1 MNFNGGLERGWIPD
15 WAIRTGIRR
24 LIRTRLREQRGLIEP
39 QRAAFIEQ
47 LRHSPLALE
56 TDAANHQHYEVPPE
70 FFQLV
75 LGAHRKYSCGL
86 WNEGTDSLDAAE
98 EAMLDLTCRRA
109 ALEDGHDILELG
121 CGWGSLSLYMARR
134 HPRAH
139 IFAVSNSHSQKRF
152 IDAEAARAGLRNLEV
167 ATADMVDFDPR
178 RKFDRVV
185 SIEMFEHMRNYE
197 ELLRRISDWLRP
209 EGLLFV
215 HIFCHRKFA
224 YPFEVRG
231 PGDWMARH
239 FFSGGM
245 MPSYDLLLN
254 FRDHL
259 CVHESWQV
267 NGLHYWRTA
276 EAWLERLDRNRS
288 AVLTLFNRSLDPHEA
303 LATLVRWRV
312 FFMAC
317 AELFRFNAGN
327 EWLVFHYLLEHAAV
341 TKNAPSQHGGASS
354 PQEAA
359 WQPPR

>member
-1 MNFNGGLERGWIPD
+1 MNFNRALERDWIPD
-15 WAIRTGIRR
+15 WAIRTGIRH
-24 LIRTRLREQRGLIEP
+24 LLRTRLREQRGLPES

-75 LGAHRKYSCGL
+75 LGTHRKYSCGL
-86 WNEGTDSLDAAE
+86 WNEGINDLYAAE

-109 ALEDGHDILELG
+109 VLEDAQDILELG

-134 HPRAH
+134 FPYAR
-139 IFAVSNSHSQKRF
+139 ILAVSNSRSQKRF

-167 ATADMVDFDPR
+167 VTADMIDFDPR
-178 RKFDRVV
+178 GKFDRVV
-185 SIEMFEHMRNYE
+185 SVEMFEHMRNYE
-197 ELLRRISDWLRP
+197 ELLRRISGWLHP
-209 EGLLFV
+209 DGLLFV
-215 HIFCHRKFA
+215 HIFCHREFA
-224 YPFEVRG
+224 YPFEANG

-245 MPSYDLLLN
+245 MPSDGLLLN
-254 FRDHL
+254 FNDNL
-259 CVHESWQV
+259 CVRGRWQV
-267 NGLHYWRTA
+267 SGLHYWRTA
-276 EAWLERLDRNRS
+276 EAWLERLERNRS
-288 AVLTLFNRSLDPHEA
+288 AVLKLFNQSLDPPEA

-327 EWLVFHYLLEHAAV
+327 EWFVSHYLLEHAAV
-341 TKNAPSQHGGASS
+341 TKNAPSQHGGASAV
-354 PQEAA
+354 QEAA